1 MQRRSRYEAAPLP
14 ASTAASVLSAAA
26 GLVSGA
32 PAPASVQGPLDVA
45 YARLQPLPAST
56 VAFATLGYRDGG
68 LHVWRIGRELHECAA
83 IHPVRPAFPRVVH
96 VAAHPTATE
105 ASRGVGAKDDAFAS
119 HRPLLLVAGFPDDTG
134 HSSVLLLEAATG
146 ECVHVLRFAA
156 AICGLHSNADV
167 VVVACAHALYG
178 FCSRTMRLSFK
189 VPCAPHPWG
198 DASGTVALGAAS
210 LAWSPAVAASLY
222 DPGALPQ
229 PLADAAAA
237 AAAGDSGHLLGSI
250 EARSYVR
257 PGHGT
262 RVHVDSPHTSARGA
276 AEPVSPL
283 LLPAGTKQGDP
294 LDPPD
299 APLAGAAGGDG
310 IAASVAWRETTLS
323 AAKAV
328 AAGVSHLTDA
338 AIESAV
344 QLLGG
349 LDGGSVSSDVGRQ
362 QQQQQRLHFAANA
375 PAPSVPLLLPGFIC
389 VASVNGLSAEYAD
402 FSAALA
408 TGTAA
413 GADAAGAVDADN
425 TGEGGALVAGR
436 LLRPPRHAA
445 GTRPPL
451 PHQQDR
457 PGSSSLVFLHSGLQW
472 RARAAAVATM
482 AWDADES
489 LLAVADV
496 EGQDVTVFRPVRA
509 VSDSPGCGQALLPL
523 QSVSIHALYSRGVR
537 LARITRLAF
546 SASAE
551 WLCGTSDHGTTHVW
565 HCGGRGSSCGTDL
578 AHPTVV
584 AAVDASGKVRHRPAL
599 AHGRVLHE
607 KGVAAVLS
615 STAAAPAP
623 ADASGSAFA
632 EGGLV
637 GAVVEQLRQWHLQ
650 VVVRAGGAV
659 TPDALEGGLPR
670 PGGGRRAARALRHV
684 LTVPAIYDAIFVGS
698 RLACLSWDGR
708 LHLYDL
714 YQDATYC
721 RLEPAAPPGPT
732 STVAE
737 SAGDLYADSPV
748 EDLAALPSSWQHVS
762 AEAAGESAPNGLAPV
777 APSSAR
783 QDTAGDPA
791 VTAASSSFVLEPQS
805 ATGSAGGG
813 ALLSLSR
820 RLSMVSEGVT
830 ALAQRTA
837 NAALRTVAGAIVQ
850 ASTSAPAI
858 AARGIAAD
866 FVAGALRHAQG
877 LASSSDPAL
886 PVVHS
891 RTLRIAFLAHAP
903 AELLVPQPPPLQQQ
917 QQQQSEEAPWRLRS
931 PLVSSSHALGTWSLR
946 RQPHWPDIC
955 DRAALDGLVMG
966 EGEPVA
972 REQLRPPGRRE
983 QGALLHPAPV
993 STTVSEEASP
1003 VATVTEGAAAGPKPP
1018 PAPSAAGVS
1027 GDGVAGSAGLSAP
1040 RASAPTAVL
1049 NASAP
1054 EGEAADLIPASPTG
1068 APATVA
1074 AAAAAAAAAASAAT
1088 EPVLPASSSSSED
1101 AARSPRSPSDDA
1113 AAPLLPTDGWLDFD
1127 IDLELPPAAA
1137 LEPALPAAEMALAM
1151 STVLA
1156 RPPPQMHW
1164 QKEPIAAEPPA
1175 PEPAASAAKTAP
1187 PRDKR
1192 QASRRPVAASR
1203 LPLLLQE
1210 QFSVAQAPPEP

>member
-14 ASTAASVLSAAA
+14 SSTTASVLSAAA

-32 PAPASVQGPLDVA
+32 PAPASVQSPLDVA
-45 YARLQPLPAST
+45 YARLQPLPAAST

-83 IHPVRPAFPRVVH
+83 IHPVRPVFPRVVH
-96 VAAHPTATE
+96 VAAHPTPE
-105 ASRGVGAKDDAFAS
+105 AARGAGAADDAFAS
-119 HRPLLLVAGFPDDTG
+119 RRPLLLVAGFPDDTG

-167 VVVACAHALYG
+167 IVVACAHALYG

-198 DASGTVALGAAS
+198 DASGTAALGTAS

-229 PLADAAAA
+229 PLADALVAAVT
-237 AAAGDSGHLLGSI
+237 GDSERLLGSI

-262 RVHVDSPHTSARGA
+262 RVHVDSPRSSAPGA

-283 LLPAGTKQGDP
+283 LLSSATKQSSS

-299 APLAGAAGGDG
+299 APLTGAAGGDG
-310 IAASVAWRETTLS
+310 SASSVAWRETTRS

-344 QLLGG
+344 QLLRG
-349 LDGGSVSSDVGRQ
+349 LDGGGLSSDGGRQ
-362 QQQQQRLHFAANA
+362 QQQQQRLHFATSL
-375 PAPSVPLLLPGFIC
+375 PAPLLLPGFIC
-389 VASVNGLSAEYAD
+389 VASVNGLTAEYAD

-408 TGTAA
+408 AGTAA
-413 GADAAGAVDADN
+413 GADAGSVDADN
-425 TGEGGALVAGR
+425 SGEGR
-436 LLRPPRHAA
+436 LQGRPPRHSAS
-445 GTRPPL
+445 TRPPL

-482 AWDADES
+482 AWDAGES

-496 EGQDVTVFRPVRA
+496 EGQDVTVFRPARA
-509 VSDSPGCGQALLPL
+509 VAGSPEDGRALLPL
-523 QSVSIHALYSRGVR
+523 QSVSIHAIYSRGVR
-537 LARITRLAF
+537 LARMTRLAF
-546 SASAE
+546 SAGAE

-565 HCGGRGSSCGTDL
+565 HCGGRGISCGTDL
-578 AHPTVV
+578 ARSAVV

-615 STAAAPAP
+615 SAAAAAPAP
-623 ADASGSAFA
+623 ADASGGAFA

-659 TPDALEGGLPR
+659 TPDAPEGPPR

-684 LTVPAIYDAIFVGS
+684 LTVPAVYDAIFVGS

-708 LHLYDL
+708 LHLFDL
-714 YQDATYC
+714 HQDATYF
-721 RLEPAAPPGPT
+721 RLEPAAPSGT
-732 STVAE
+732 IAE
-737 SAGDLYADSPV
+737 SAGALGADSPG

-762 AEAAGESAPNGLAPV
+762 AEAAGESAPNGLAPLD
-777 APSSAR
+777 PGSAR

-791 VTAASSSFVLEPQS
+791 AATTASSSFVSEPQP
-805 ATGSAGGG
+805 ATASAGGA

-820 RLSMVSEGVT
+820 RLSMVSDGVT

-837 NAALRTVAGAIVQ
+837 NAALRTVAEAIVQ

-866 FVAGALRHAQG
+866 LVAGALRHAQG
-877 LASSSDPAL
+877 IASSADPAV

-903 AELLVPQPPPLQQQ
+903 AELQASQPPP
-917 QQQQSEEAPWRLRS
+917 QQQQSEEAPWRLRP

-955 DRAALDGLVMG
+955 DRAALDGLVVG
-966 EGEPVA
+966 EGEPTVA
-972 REQLRPPGRRE
+972 REQLRTPGR
-983 QGALLHPAPV
+983 QGTGALLHHAPV
-993 STTVSEEASP
+993 STLVSAEASP
-1003 VATVTEGAAAGPKPP
+1003 VATAAATAGPP
-1018 PAPSAAGVS
+1018 PLSAPSTACVS
-1027 GDGVAGSAGLSAP
+1027 DNGAAGSAGLSALP
-1040 RASAPTAVL
+1040 RASAP
-1049 NASAP
+1049 NASSNASSP
-1054 EGEAADLIPASPTG
+1054 EGDAASLSPASP
-1068 APATVA
+1068 
-1074 AAAAAAAAAASAAT
+1074 AAAASIAAAA
-1088 EPVLPASSSSSED
+1088 EPVLPALSS
-1101 AARSPRSPSDDA
+1101 SDDA
-1113 AAPLLPTDGWLDFD
+1113 ASSPLSHRDDAASLPLQLPTDGWLDFD

-1137 LEPALPAAEMALAM
+1137 LEPALPPAEMALAM

-1156 RPPPQMHW
+1156 RPPPQT
-1164 QKEPIAAEPPA
+1164 QELTAAEPPA
-1175 PEPAASAAKTAP
+1175 PEPAASAAAAAP
-1187 PRDKR
+1187 PRGKR
-1192 QASRRPVAASR
+1192 QASRRPAAASR

-1210 QFSVAQAPPEP
+1210 QFSVAQAAPEP